1 MAIRTMTTGS
11 GSSADFSTGWKELVI
26 NKAAYGDYNGKRYLD
41 IWFEDYPDNF
51 NCRVYEAVN
60 RKTKEEFRI
69 SNWFRFS
76 HAGIQEV
83 LDDGTGKPII
93 TYDDDA
99 SLLAG
104 MPLNIYFYKEDE
116 YTRMWREPAPIA
128 GEGEHLTFTD
138 KDVNYWKR
146 NAENGLKRWN
156 EQNGSAPSVNA
167 DKGNA
172 SAPPF

>member
-1 MAIRTMTTGS
+1 MTAGS
-11 GSSADFSTGWKELVI
+11 GSSADFSTGWKDLVI
-26 NKAAYGDYNGKRYLD
+26 KKAAYGDYNGKRYLD
-41 IWFEDYPDNF
+41 VWFEDYPDNF

-76 HAGIQEV
+76 QSGIQEV

-104 MPLNIYFYKEDE
+104 MPINVYFHQEE
-116 YTRMWREPAPIA
+116 EFARIWREPAPIA

-138 KDVNYWKR
+138 KDVSFWKR
-146 NAENGLKRWN
+146 SAEGGLKKWN
-156 EQNGSAPSVNA
+156 EMNGSVTTSSE
-167 DKGNA
+167 GNA
-172 SAPPF
+172 SAAPF

>member
-1 MAIRTMTTGS
+1 MAIRTMTAGS
-11 GSSADFSTGWKELVI
+11 GSSADFSTGWKDLVI
-26 NKAAYGDYNGKRYLD
+26 KKAAYGDYNGKRYLD
-41 IWFEDYPDNF
+41 VWFEDYPDNF

-76 HAGIQEV
+76 QSGIQEV

-99 SLLAG
+99 ILLEG
-104 MPLNIYFYKEDE
+104 MPINVYLYKEDE
-116 YTRMWREPAPIA
+116 YSRIWREPAPIV

-138 KDVNYWKR
+138 KDVSYWKR
-146 NAENGLKRWN
+146 SAEGGLKRWN
-156 EQNGSAPSVNA
+156 DQNGTVTQSSE
-167 DKGNA
+167 GNA